1 MELPGNLVD
10 DLMTEYGLRDALAR
24 YSGRS
29 KASTKGNFS
38 EKGTYIDPLVIL
50 TDGVDEWRVDDGVRS
65 LYDPKTVAVTFRD
78 VLARLKISH
87 LELGENIKDIE
98 ERVAWVM
105 TASGLKDCQ
114 LTADMWLT
122 RSSSKRFEFA
132 HHIDRMRT
140 EEMHRPTEYTHMR
153 NNLESETFCSLHRL
167 SLIQIFLDIRLCT
180 FIRRRG
186 RRGRPEIGL

>member
-1 MELPGNLVD
+1 MREQGFTRKDVGTLEMQRAILRAQLHAEENALTYLMSNIRRKRPQDDGSSVSVLLCDRCAIDPIVYATMELPGNLVD

-105 TASGLKDCQ
+105 TASGLKD
-114 LTADMWLT
+114 
-122 RSSSKRFEFA
+122 
-132 HHIDRMRT
+132 
-140 EEMHRPTEYTHMR
+140 
-153 NNLESETFCSLHRL
+153 
-167 SLIQIFLDIRLCT
+167 
-180 FIRRRG
+180 
-186 RRGRPEIGL
+186 